1 MDKLL
6 QDLRYAV
13 RSLRRSPGFTLVALV
28 TLALGI
34 GANTAIF
41 SVVNGVIL
49 RPLPYPQPEQLRYL
63 GWRWKSGSIT
73 NALTAYQFQYW
84 RQNARTLEGAAS
96 FDQHAAEVAGGGFA
110 QGLRVT
116 DDFLEVLRVKP
127 ALGRDFL
134 PEENRPGGPRAVLL
148 SDAMWRS
155 RMGADPRAVGRTLTL
170 DGEAHT
176 IVGVLPPTFR
186 FPQAPDWTEMVVPRR
201 PEVVREDKGHN
212 STVVARIRDG
222 VTPREADAEM
232 AALTERFRREN
243 PDLAGAGEG
252 AALVDHG
259 SMYLGGLRT
268 VLWVLLGA
276 VGVVLLI
283 ACVNVANL
291 LLARAARRQREMAVR
306 AAVGAGRGR
315 IIRQVVTEGVALALL
330 AGAAG
335 LMVGTGL
342 VRALLALAPRLLP
355 RTEEI
360 GLDAR
365 VLGFTFLV
373 ALGTGI
379 VAGLASAL
387 PASRTDLAGVLRGTS
402 QPGGRGR
409 GARVLVAAEA
419 ALAVVLL
426 VGAGLLAGSLA
437 RMGRVDLGF
446 RTEQLLTARIRHV
459 PEGYGTGARAA
470 AFANQVMERVQATP
484 GVVSVAAV
492 SSIPFQRGMN
502 IPVTV
507 EGRPE
512 ATEGAIEWRAVTPGY
527 FRTLGMRVAGG
538 RDVAATDAGGA
549 PVILVNES
557 AARRYWPGR
566 TPLGARLLVG
576 NMGGKPIPGVDD
588 PPREVV
594 GVVGDIRDQQ
604 RDLPPRNTVFVPM
617 SQVPDA
623 FASLPAIVVR
633 TTDPASA
640 GAALRQAVRDVDPRM
655 PEPELRMME
664 EVVGATMAQ
673 SRFNALLM
681 GGFAAVAMLLTG
693 VGIFG
698 VVSYTV
704 RQRTREI
711 GVRIAL
717 GARPGEVLGEVVRQ
731 GIQPALA
738 GLAVG
743 LVLAAG
749 LSRLV
754 AGMLFEV
761 SPTDPLTLA
770 AVSILLVGVAFL
782 ASYLPARRAARVD
795 PMVALRSE

>member
-13 RSLRRSPGFTLVALV
+13 RSLRKSPGFTLVAVL

-63 GWRWKSGSIT
+63 GWQWKSGST
-73 NALTAYQFQYW
+73 MNAVTAYQFQYW
-84 RQNARTLEGAAS
+84 RQNSRSFAGMAS

-110 QGLRVT
+110 QGLRGT
-116 DDFLEVLRVKP
+116 DDFLRVLGVKP
-127 ALGRDFL
+127 ALGRGFL

-155 RMGADPRAVGRTLTL
+155 RLGADPRAVGRTLTL

-176 IVGVLPPTFR
+176 IVGVLPPSFR
-186 FPQAPDWTEMVVPRR
+186 FPQAPDWTEFVLPRR
-201 PEVVREDKGHN
+201 PVVDREDEGHN
-212 STVVARIRDG
+212 STVVARLRPG
-222 VTPREADAEM
+222 VSPRQADAEM
-232 AALTERFRREN
+232 AALSERFRREN
-243 PDLAGAGEG
+243 PDLAQAGEG
-252 AALVDHG
+252 VKLVDYG

-315 IIRQVVTEGVALALL
+315 IIRQVITEGVVLALL

-335 LMVGTGL
+335 LAVGMAG
-342 VRALLALAPRLLP
+342 VRALLALAPQLLP

-373 ALGTGI
+373 ALGTGV

-387 PASRTDLAGVLRGTS
+387 PATRTDLAGVLRGTS

-437 RMGRVDLGF
+437 RMSRVDLGF
-446 RTEQLLTARIRHV
+446 RTEQLLTVRIPHV
-459 PEGYGTGARAA
+459 PEGYGTAARSA
-470 AFANQVMERVQATP
+470 AFAEQVMERVRETP

-492 SSIPFQRGMN
+492 SSIPFRRGMN

-507 EGRPE
+507 EGRPD

-527 FRTLGMRVAGG
+527 FRTLGVRVVGG
-538 RDVAATDAGGA
+538 RDFAATDAAGA

-557 AARRYWPGR
+557 AAREYWPGR
-566 TPLGARLLVG
+566 TPLGARLLVA
-576 NMGGKPIPGVDD
+576 NMGGKPLPGVDD

-604 RDLPPRNTVFVPM
+604 RDLAPRRTVFVPM

-623 FASLPAIVVR
+623 FASLPSLVVR

-640 GAALRQAVRDVDPRM
+640 GAALRQAIGEVDPRM
-655 PEPELRMME
+655 PAPELRMME

-681 GGFAAVAMLLTG
+681 GSFAAVAMLLTG

-717 GARPGEVLGEVVRQ
+717 GARQGDVLGTVVRQ
-731 GIQPALA
+731 GIRPAVV
-738 GLAVG
+738 GLVVG
-743 LVLAAG
+743 LVLSAG

-754 AGMLFEV
+754 SGMLYEV

-770 AVSILLVGVAFL
+770 AVSVLLVGVAVL

>member
-1 MDKLL
+1 MDSLI
-6 QDLRYAV
+6 QDLRYAI
-13 RSLRRSPGFTLVALV
+13 RTLLRSPGFTLVAVL

-63 GWRWKSGSIT
+63 AWQWKNGSAT
-73 NALTAYQFQYW
+73 NALTGYQFEYW
-84 RQNARTLEGAAS
+84 REHARSFAGAAS

-110 QGLRVT
+110 QGLRGT
-116 DDFLEVLRVKP
+116 DEFLGVLGVKL
-127 ALGRDFL
+127 ALGRGFL
-134 PEENRPGGPRAVLL
+134 PEENRPGGPRAVIVG
-148 SDAMWRS
+148 DGMWRT
-155 RMGADPRAVGRTLTL
+155 RLGADPRVVGRTLML
-170 DGEAHT
+170 DGEPHT
-176 IVGVLPPTFR
+176 IVGVLPATFR
-186 FPQAPDWTEMVVPRR
+186 FPQSPEWTEFVLPLRLMVD
-201 PEVVREDKGHN
+201 REDQGHN
-212 STVVARIRDG
+212 STVVARLRAG
-222 VTPREADAEM
+222 VTPRQAEAEM
-232 AALTERFRREN
+232 AALSERFRREN
-243 PDLAGAGEG
+243 PELAGAGEG
-252 AALVDHG
+252 VALVSYG

-291 LLARAARRQREMAVR
+291 LLARAARRHREMAVR

-315 IIRQVVTEGVALALL
+315 IVRQVVTEGVVLALL

-335 LMVGTGL
+335 LAVGAAV
-342 VRALLALAPRLLP
+342 VRALLALAPQLLP
-355 RTEEI
+355 RTDEI

-365 VLGFTFLV
+365 VLAFTLLV
-373 ALGTGI
+373 ALGTGV

-387 PASRTDLAGVLRGTS
+387 PAARTDLAGVLRGAS
-402 QPGGRGR
+402 QPGGGGR

-437 RMGRVDLGF
+437 RMSRVDPGF
-446 RTEQLLTARIRHV
+446 RAEHLLTARIPHV
-459 PEGYGTGARAA
+459 PEGYGSAARSAD
-470 AFANQVMERVQATP
+470 FADRVMTRVQGTP

-492 SSIPFQRGMN
+492 SAIPFQRGMN

-527 FRTLGMRVAGG
+527 FRTLGIPLAAG
-538 RDVAATDAGGA
+538 RDFAASDAGGA
-549 PVILVNES
+549 PVIAVNES

-566 TPLGARLLVG
+566 TPLGDRLRVG
-576 NMGGKPIPGVDD
+576 AMGGKPIPELADVS
-588 PPREVV
+588 REIV
-594 GVVGDIRDQQ
+594 GVVRDIRDQ
-604 RDLPPRNTVFVPM
+604 RMDLPPRRTVFVPM
-617 SQVPDA
+617 AQVPDA
-623 FASLPAIVVR
+623 YASLPALLVR
-633 TTDPASA
+633 TTDPAST
-640 GAALRQAVRDVDPRM
+640 GAVLRQAIREADPRM
-655 PEPELRMME
+655 PAPELRMME
-664 EVVGATMAQ
+664 EVVGATLAQ
-673 SRFNALLM
+673 SRFNTLLM
-681 GGFAAVAMLLTG
+681 GSFALLAMLLTG

-711 GVRIAL
+711 GVRMAL
-717 GARPGEVLGEVVRQ
+717 GARQSDVLGAVVRQ
-731 GIQPALA
+731 GIRPAV
-738 GLAVG
+738 VG
-743 LVLAAG
+743 LVVGLVAAAG

-754 AGMLFEV
+754 AGMLYEV
-761 SPTDPLTLA
+761 SPTDPLTLG
-770 AVSILLVGVAFL
+770 AVSVALVGVALL

-795 PMVALRSE
+795 PIIALRSE

>member
-1 MDKLL
+1 MDTLF

-13 RSLRRSPGFTLVALV
+13 RSLRKSPGFTLVALL

-63 GWRWKSGSIT
+63 GWQWKNGST
-73 NALTAYQFQYW
+73 TSALTAYQFQYW
-84 RQNARTLEGAAS
+84 RDNARSFTGAAS

-110 QGLRVT
+110 QGLRGT
-116 DDFLEVLRVKP
+116 DDFLAVLGVKP
-127 ALGRDFL
+127 ALGRGFL

-148 SDAMWRS
+148 SDALWRS

-176 IVGVLPPTFR
+176 VVGVLPPTFR
-186 FPQAPDWTEMVVPRR
+186 FPQAPDWAEFVMPRR
-201 PEVVREDKGHN
+201 PVVDREDEGHN
-212 STVVARIRDG
+212 STVVARLRPG
-222 VTPREADAEM
+222 VTPRQAEAEM
-232 AALTERFRREN
+232 AALSERFRREN

-252 AALVDHG
+252 VRLVDYG

-315 IIRQVVTEGVALALL
+315 IVRQVITEGVVLALL

-335 LMVGTGL
+335 LAVGMAM
-342 VRALLALAPRLLP
+342 VRALLALAPQLLP

-365 VLGFTFLV
+365 VLGFTLLV
-373 ALGTGI
+373 ALGTGV

-387 PASRTDLAGVLRGTS
+387 PATRTDLAGVLRGTS

-437 RMGRVDLGF
+437 RMSRVDIGF
-446 RTEQLLTARIRHV
+446 RTEQLLTARVRHV

-470 AFANQVMERVQATP
+470 QFAAQVMERVQGTP

-492 SSIPFQRGMN
+492 SAIPFQRGMN

-507 EGRPE
+507 EGRPD
-512 ATEGAIEWRAVTPGY
+512 ASEGAIEWRAVTPGY
-527 FRTLGMRVAGG
+527 FRTLGIPLAAG
-538 RDVAATDAGGA
+538 RDFAATDAAAA
-549 PVILVNES
+549 PVIAVNES
-557 AARRYWPGR
+557 AAREYWPGR
-566 TPLGARLLVG
+566 TPLGGRLVVG
-576 NMGGKPIPGVDD
+576 AMNGKPIPGLADA
-588 PPREVV
+588 PREIV
-594 GVVGDIRDQQ
+594 GVVGDIRDVQ
-604 RDLPPRNTVFVPM
+604 RDLPPRRTVFVPLA
-617 SQVPDA
+617 QVPDA
-623 FASLPAIVVR
+623 FASLPALVVR

-640 GAALRQAVRDVDPRM
+640 SAALRQAIREVDPRM
-655 PEPELRMME
+655 PEPELRMMD

-673 SRFNALLM
+673 SRFNTLLM
-681 GGFAAVAMLLTG
+681 GSFAAVAMLLTG

-711 GVRIAL
+711 GVRMAL
-717 GARPGEVLGEVVRQ
+717 GARQADVLGTVVRQ
-731 GIQPALA
+731 GIRPALI
-738 GLAVG
+738 GLGIG
-743 LVLAAG
+743 LVASAG

-754 AGMLFEV
+754 AGMLYEV
-761 SPTDPLTLA
+761 SPTDPLILG
-770 AVSILLVGVAFL
+770 AVSVLLVGVALL